1 MATIL
6 VVDDNLLNLE
16 LAADVL
22 ELADFNVITASSG
35 RESIEKAAQAQP
47 DLILMDLRMPEMSGL
62 DAMLEL
68 HHNKATCD
76 IPVAVL
82 TASAMKGDEEHLLNS
97 GFFAYLQKPIDPS
110 RFAEQ
115 VADLLKRSD

>member
-1 MATIL
+1 MTIIL

-22 ELADFNVITASSG
+22 ELADFDVITASSG
-35 RESIEKAAQAQP
+35 RESIEKAEQALP

-62 DAMLEL
+62 EAMLEL
-68 HHNKATCD
+68 QRNKITSN

-82 TASAMKGDEEHLLNS
+82 TASVMKGDEERLLQS
-97 GFFAYLQKPIDPS
+97 GFFAYLEKPIDPS
-110 RFAEQ
+110 RFGNQ
-115 VADLLKRSD
+115 VADLISK